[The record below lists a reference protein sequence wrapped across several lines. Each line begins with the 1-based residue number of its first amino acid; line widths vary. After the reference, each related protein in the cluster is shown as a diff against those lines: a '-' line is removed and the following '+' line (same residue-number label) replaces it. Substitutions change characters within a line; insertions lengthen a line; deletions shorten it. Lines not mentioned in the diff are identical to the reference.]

1 MCGLNTPECCAL
13 PGTVTT
19 CFSGAT
25 TTCCNGFNNCN
36 RVTSTP
42 IVSYCYVG
50 GTYMTANGYV
60 TTQNI
65 AQQACVSPKNK
76 VDFFKFIFKSFWNLF
91 KQKNISFVPHGP
103 VAQSVILLVPIYARI
118 TVWQVTIMEFK
129 WHVVKMSTVIFHQM
143 QFNFCLFQK
152 IA

>member
-13 PGTVTT
+13 SGTVTT
-19 CFSGAT
+19 CFSGTT

-42 IVSYCYVG
+42 IVSSCYVG
-50 GTYMTANGYV
+50 GTYITANGYV

-76 VDFFKFIFKSFWNLF
+76 VDFFNIFFEFFWNLF
-91 KQKNISFVPHGP
+91 KQKNNNSFVPHGP
-103 VAQSVILLVPIYARI
+103 VLQLVILLVPIFARI
-118 TVWQVTIMEFK
+118 IV
-129 WHVVKMSTVIFHQM
+129 
-143 QFNFCLFQK
+143 
-152 IA
+152 